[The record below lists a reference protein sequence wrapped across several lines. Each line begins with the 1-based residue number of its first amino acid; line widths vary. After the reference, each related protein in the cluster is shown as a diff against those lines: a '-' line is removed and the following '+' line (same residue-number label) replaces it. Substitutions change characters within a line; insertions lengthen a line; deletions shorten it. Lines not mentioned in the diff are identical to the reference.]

1 MMPENIG
8 KSLKDLR
15 EEAIVYVAAELFLRD
30 GIESVKMTDI
40 ADRAEVGVA
49 SLYRYF
55 GTKEALVLRAGALL
69 WQDLQTL
76 FGSVYEAENFHAQTG
91 LEQII
96 RLFGVYRKLFR
107 EQPDFI
113 RFVGEFDSFVIHNR
127 VEKSQLQEYEKSVL
141 NFYPVF
147 LASYEAGLR
156 DGSVRKIAEPRL
168 YYEAVCHAVMSLSQ
182 KLLQGD
188 ILPAD
193 GFADTVE
200 LELLL
205 DMAARYLRRDKEE
218 D

>member
-1 MMPENIG
+1 M
-8 KSLKDLR
+8 
-15 EEAIVYVAAELFLRD
+15 
-30 GIESVKMTDI
+30 
-40 ADRAEVGVA
+40 
-49 SLYRYF
+49 
-55 GTKEALVLRAGALL
+55 
-69 WQDLQTL
+69 
-76 FGSVYEAENFHAQTG
+76 
-91 LEQII
+91 
-96 RLFGVYRKLFR
+96 
-107 EQPDFI
+107 
-113 RFVGEFDSFVIHNR
+113 IHNR

>member
-107 EQPDFI
+107 DETGKLRGAI
-113 RFVGEFDSFVIHNR
+113 LMGNVSEAL
-127 VEKSQLQEYEKSVL
+127 KLQAEI
-141 NFYPVF
+141 
-147 LASYEAGLR
+147 
-156 DGSVRKIAEPRL
+156 DGK
-168 YYEAVCHAVMSLSQ
+168 
-182 KLLQGD
+182 
-188 ILPAD
+188 
-193 GFADTVE
+193 
-200 LELLL
+200 
-205 DMAARYLRRDKEE
+205 
-218 D
+218 